1 MTGLA
6 APRVARTLSATGCGK
21 GRGQSAQTKAPPGD
35 GAKLGPSGLPILQ
48 VSASPQPQRPAAPL
62 VAQRRASRAAR
73 AWAGRGIHG
82 GEGVAASAP
91 HELYFPIRDEINGR
105 HHGPR
110 QQNRRRDC
118 GYWRNGT
125 RLVRWVDR
133 LGQELPGHLRNH
145 SRVHAA
151 RSRHPRVGCS
161 LGWPGTFLP
170 ADRQRNCQS
179 MLGKSASVGEV
190 ASTTGHTRQTVY
202 RSKGD
207 PVAAVAAF
215 HQPRDFVPRSS
226 PGRRRAA
233 ESHCKTFQPKN
244 ERVRPYSAE
253 SVAAMLRRGSVARR
267 PPIAPPA

>member
-1 MTGLA
+1 M
-6 APRVARTLSATGCGK
+6 P
-21 GRGQSAQTKAPPGD
+21 
-35 GAKLGPSGLPILQ
+35 
-48 VSASPQPQRPAAPL
+48 
-62 VAQRRASRAAR
+62 
-73 AWAGRGIHG
+73 
-82 GEGVAASAP
+82 ASAP
-91 HELYFPIRDEINGR
+91 HELYFPIRDEINGG
-105 HHGPR
+105 HHGPW

-170 ADRQRNCQS
+170 ADRQRHCQS

-190 ASTTGHTRQTVY
+190 ASTTGHNRQTVY
-202 RSKGD
+202 RIKGD
-207 PVAAVAAF
+207 PVAAEAAF
-215 HQPRDFVPRSS
+215 HQPRPSS
-226 PGRRRAA
+226 RGHPA
-233 ESHCKTFQPKN
+233 EGQPKVAARLFTAELMQRGRLLN

-253 SVAAMLRRGSVARR
+253 SIAAMLRRGSVVRR
-267 PPIAPPA
+267 PP